1 MNKFRYNDANERCK
15 RVNRVFLVAV
25 GILFGVLI
33 LYMNM
38 LVNAGEMAKATSST
52 VTWIWLAFY
61 AMNIALYFKDKP
73 NRYLRYMIAVEVG
86 VAFLY
91 FMMTTSAG
99 FLGLAL
105 VGVLGVSILYYDSKG
120 YMITFIAYM
129 VLYVGG
135 QLARV
140 SAHVVEGDANGV
152 CQVVMTFAVFIML
165 FIIGR
170 LSRVFS
176 DHALGTVEEQSAVQ
190 SRIMKVVKEE
200 SEASTQM
207 VGSLFEAS
215 QSIAESM
222 QDISY
227 STERFVENIGEQTYM
242 TQNIQDSI
250 LDAQDCASKMVSIAT
265 TSSEEIETNQEMMG
279 NLMSQSQQIS
289 EINAQ
294 VTKAMEGLQR
304 GVKDVAEIVTMIMKI
319 SKQTSILSLNASVE
333 SARAGDAG
341 KGFAVVAD
349 QIRQLADET
358 REATESITDII
369 EELDDNAKEVVEAI
383 EVSVTAAGSQNEMIT
398 ATATAFEELS
408 RSMEMLITNIQEI
421 DTRIGNLSKANNQ
434 IVGNITQLSAL
445 SQEVSASAE
454 QTNELTA
461 RNLEYAKQ
469 TKTSIKTIQES
480 TAGLMVK

>member
-1 MNKFRYNDANERCK
+1 MNRFRYNDANERCK
-15 RVNRVFLVAV
+15 RVNRVFLIAV

-33 LYMNM
+33 LYMKM
-38 LVNAGEMAKATSST
+38 LVGAGEMADKTSSA
-52 VTWIWLAFY
+52 VIWIWLAVYVLDFV
-61 AMNIALYFKDKP
+61 IYFKNKA
-73 NRYLRYMIAVEVG
+73 NNHLRHMIAVEVG
-86 VAFLY
+86 VAFVY
-91 FMMTTSAG
+91 FMLTTTAS

-105 VGVLGVSILYYDSKG
+105 VGVLGVSVLYYDSKG
-120 YMITFIAYM
+120 YFITFVAYM
-129 VLYVGG
+129 VLYVGT
-135 QLARV
+135 QLVRV
-140 SAHVVEGDANGV
+140 SAGVVDSNPNGI
-152 CQVVMTFAVFIML
+152 CQVVMTFAVFVML
-165 FIIGR
+165 FIISR
-170 LSRVFS
+170 LSKLFS
-176 DHALGTVEEQSAVQ
+176 DHALGTVEEQNAAQ
-190 SRIMKVVKEE
+190 ARIMKVVKTE

-222 QDISY
+222 QDISF

-250 LDAQDCASKMVSIAT
+250 LDAQNCASKMVSIAT

-279 NLMSQSQQIS
+279 KLMSQSQQIG
-289 EINAQ
+289 EINTQ

-341 KGFAVVAD
+341 KGFAVVAE

-358 REATESITDII
+358 REATENITDII
-369 EELDDNAKEVVEAI
+369 EELDTNANEVVEAI
-383 EVSVTAAGSQNEMIT
+383 EVSVTAAGSQNEMIG
-398 ATATAFEELS
+398 ATAEAFAELS

-434 IVGNITQLSAL
+434 IVGSITQLSAL

-469 TKTSIKTIQES
+469 TKSSIKTIQES

>member
-1 MNKFRYNDANERCK
+1 MNRFRYNDANERCK
-15 RVNRVFLVAV
+15 RVNRVFLIAV
-25 GILFGVLI
+25 GILFSVLI
-33 LYMNM
+33 LYMKM
-38 LVNAGEMAKATSST
+38 LVGAGEMAKATSST
-52 VTWIWLAFY
+52 VIWIWLAFY
-61 AMNIALYFKDKP
+61 ALDFVVYFKDKSSS
-73 NRYLRYMIAVEVG
+73 YLHYMIAVEVG

-91 FMMTTSAG
+91 FMMTTSAS

-120 YMITFIAYM
+120 YMITFIAYL

-140 SAHVVEGDANGV
+140 SAHVVEGDANGI

-170 LSRVFS
+170 LSRLFS
-176 DHALGTVEEQSAVQ
+176 DHALGTVEEQSAAQ
-190 SRIMKVVKEE
+190 ARIMKVVKEE
-200 SEASTQM
+200 SAASTQM
-207 VGSLFEAS
+207 IGSLFEAS

-222 QDISY
+222 QDISF

-242 TQNIQDSI
+242 TQNIQDAI
-250 LDAQDCASKMVSIAT
+250 LDTQDCASKMVSIAT
-265 TSSEEIETNQEMMG
+265 TSNEEIATNQEMIG
-279 NLMSQSQQIS
+279 RLMTQSQQIG

-294 VTKAMEGLQR
+294 VTKAMEGLQK

-341 KGFAVVAD
+341 KGFAVVAE
-349 QIRQLADET
+349 QIRQLAEET
-358 REATESITDII
+358 RAATENIADII
-369 EELDDNAKEVVEAI
+369 EELDTNANEVVDAI
-383 EVSVTAAGSQNEMIT
+383 EVSVTATGSQNEMIT
-398 ATATAFEELS
+398 TTATAFEELS

-434 IVGNITQLSAL
+434 IVGSITQLSAL

-469 TKTSIKTIQES
+469 TKSSIKTIQES
-480 TAGLMVK
+480 TGGLMVK